1 MRKYDLTLKRFA
13 VEFTATVLF
22 WLVLNTADAIEPF
35 DGFRVHGF
43 LSQGY
48 FLTSENN
55 IFGSS
60 KDGGSFGFTEA
71 GLNASWSLTAD
82 LRLAGQLLFR
92 RAGVGHEND
101 VDLDF
106 GLLDYSIHSTA
117 DYLLGARL
125 GRFKNPLGFY
135 NDTRDFV
142 FTRPTILLP
151 QSIYFERTRELS
163 LSADGGLLYGEYRG
177 GWGNFFLEIG
187 MGFPR
192 GNNLDTELALL
203 RSDYPGDT
211 QSELSYIGRLLYDL
225 EGGKYRMAIS
235 SAWVDTRYDP
245 KFLPPEDLPSLKFL
259 FKPIIF
265 SAQFNEAKISLT
277 SEYAIRPIETT
288 MLDNNSNR
296 TTTGES
302 YYLQA
307 EYRFNPSWQAILR
320 YDVLYNNRDDR
331 DGKKFQAATGLPA
344 YSQFAKDW
352 TFGVR
357 YNVNPSFMVAAE
369 YHYVNGTAW
378 LPIQDNPDPLDR
390 KQYWSLFALLA
401 GFRF

>member
-1 MRKYDLTLKRFA
+1 
-13 VEFTATVLF
+13 
-22 WLVLNTADAIEPF
+22 
-35 DGFRVHGF
+35 
-43 LSQGY
+43 
-48 FLTSENN
+48 
-55 IFGSS
+55 
-60 KDGGSFGFTEA
+60 
-71 GLNASWSLTAD
+71 
-82 LRLAGQLLFR
+82 
-92 RAGVGHEND
+92 
-101 VDLDF
+101 
-106 GLLDYSIHSTA
+106 
-117 DYLLGARL
+117 
-125 GRFKNPLGFY
+125 
-135 NDTRDFV
+135 
-142 FTRPTILLP
+142 
-151 QSIYFERTRELS
+151 
-163 LSADGGLLYGEYRG
+163 
-177 GWGNFFLEIG
+177 
-187 MGFPR
+187 
-192 GNNLDTELALL
+192 
-203 RSDYPGDT
+203 
-211 QSELSYIGRLLYDL
+211 
-225 EGGKYRMAIS
+225 MAIS
-235 SAWVDTRYDP
+235 SAWVDTRYNP

-296 TTTGES
+296 TITGES